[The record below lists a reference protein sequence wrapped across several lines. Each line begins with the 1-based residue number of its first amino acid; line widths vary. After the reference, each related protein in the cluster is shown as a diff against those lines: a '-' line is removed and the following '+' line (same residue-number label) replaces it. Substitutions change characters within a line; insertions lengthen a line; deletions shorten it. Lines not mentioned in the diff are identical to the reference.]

1 MKTVIEMAG
10 QAFETP
16 GTEPAFRNG
25 FWTVTQEELE
35 RFAELVRAEEREA
48 ISAEWNSCVYS
59 DLEHGVKSLNEQAAK
74 DWLKNYPA
82 IAKFGAWLSARGNV

>member
-1 MKTVIEMAG
+1 MNNDIITMAG

-35 RFAELVRAEEREA
+35 RFAELVRADEREA
-48 ISAEWNSCVYS
+48 FPDLSAVINW
-59 DLEHGVKSLNEQAAK
+59 LENGCDPQEAAK
-74 DWLKNYPA
+74 ELRLYAAA
-82 IAKFGAWLSARGNV
+82 IRARGNT

>member
-35 RFAELVRAEEREA
+35 RFAELVRFDEREVCAYKAGIAVLGADRGLANRVDQA
-48 ISAEWNSCVYS
+48 IR
-59 DLEHGVKSLNEQAAK
+59 
-74 DWLKNYPA
+74 
-82 IAKFGAWLSARGNV
+82 ARGNT